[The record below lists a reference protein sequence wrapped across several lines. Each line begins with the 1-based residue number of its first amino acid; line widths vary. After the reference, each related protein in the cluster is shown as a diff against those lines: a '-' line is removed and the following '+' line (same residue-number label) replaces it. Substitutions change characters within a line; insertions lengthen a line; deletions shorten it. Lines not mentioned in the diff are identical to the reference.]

1 MVLLQYF
8 KKDYFMKQTLLLT
21 LFSFAIA
28 ILMTACSSKIPFV
41 DADTTDNSEEC
52 IDIDRKLIKI
62 DKFIVVVNNTSAF
75 HLEEA
80 AEAMPTAGIT
90 VSNNKEKMLRDAN
103 RKKAEL
109 SEEHKRL
116 GCETPEK

>member
-1 MVLLQYF
+1 MVLLQYL

-21 LFSFAIA
+21 LSSFVIA
-28 ILMTACSSKIPFV
+28 TLMTACSSKIPFV
-41 DADTTDNSEEC
+41 DTDTTDNSEEC
-52 IDIDRKLIKI
+52 IDIDKKLIKV
-62 DKFIVVVNNTSAF
+62 DNFIVVVNNTSAF

-80 AEAMPTAGIT
+80 ATAIPAPGIT

-109 SEEHKRL
+109 SKEHQKL
-116 GCETPEK
+116 GCETTKK